1 MVEIAPDVKVP
12 VPRAT
17 LPIVA
22 VQGDPVDLGARPRRV
37 VHTRLLD
44 SKVL

>member
-1 MVEIAPDVKVP
+1 MKVP
-12 VPRAT
+12 IPQIN
-17 LPIVA
+17 LKIVA
-22 VQGDPVDLGARPRRV
+22 VQGDPSDIGATPRRV